1 MARQTI
7 HASVDR
13 GCEVIHVG
21 DKKMMVVRRKEK
33 FGRVMRNNF
42 FLCKGL
48 TRQSIFLV
56 PMVDANNN
64 GWVATEYSIPLFRRQ
79 GLHASRSTRFKFDI
93 ELIST
98 LTFRLSVSAETRLPL
113 FFCWVCF
120 ATGQTSPC
128 VFRVFEQVFP
138 CVPSLL
144 RTFVNLPIWIF
155 RFRVGVHSVENDL
168 F

>member
-56 PMVDANNN
+56 PVVDANNN

-79 GLHASRSTRFKFDI
+79 GLHAFRSTRFKFDI

-98 LTFRLSVSAETRLPL
+98 F
-113 FFCWVCF
+113 
-120 ATGQTSPC
+120 
-128 VFRVFEQVFP
+128 
-138 CVPSLL
+138 
-144 RTFVNLPIWIF
+144 
-155 RFRVGVHSVENDL
+155 
-168 F
+168 